1 MRYVLYVDGE
11 LRGMGMERHTRKYT
25 HACVHEGVWGVRQEE
40 QEEEEE
46 DEDLLVR
53 D

>member
-11 LRGMGMERHTRKYT
+11 LRGMGMERDT
-25 HACVHEGVWGVRQEE
+25 HACIHEGVWGVRLEE

-46 DEDLLVR
+46 EEDSLVR